1 MNYEFWPLSTS
12 WHRHWPH
19 AAALLPPGALVPP
32 GLRNRVSIQSPTL
45 LSARLFFQ
53 RTGQPPA
60 LLTFLFFSSP
70 RRQQIKR
77 SPHTINSTYWYS
89 FHRKEVNKFL
99 MSYAGNKS
107 SVSSN
112 QSWVSRVHSCFNPS
126 TPASSRRSR
135 VWAQRPPR
143 AADLVWHVG
152 SGATSWLTQSCWL
165 G

>member
-1 MNYEFWPLSTS
+1 MNSD
-12 WHRHWPH
+12 
-19 AAALLPPGALVPP
+19 
-32 GLRNRVSIQSPTL
+32 
-45 LSARLFFQ
+45 LSAHPDTDIGHMLLRFCLLALWFLQGCAIGFPFKAPLCFQ
-53 RTGQPPA
+53 LGS
-60 LLTFLFFSSP
+60 FFSVLGSLLLCLP
-70 RRQQIKR
+70 FFFFPPLEGNKSKGHLILLIPLTR
-77 SPHTINSTYWYS
+77 YS

-143 AADLVWHVG
+143 AAELVWHVG
-152 SGATSWLTQSCWL
+152 SGATSWLTQSC
-165 G
+165 